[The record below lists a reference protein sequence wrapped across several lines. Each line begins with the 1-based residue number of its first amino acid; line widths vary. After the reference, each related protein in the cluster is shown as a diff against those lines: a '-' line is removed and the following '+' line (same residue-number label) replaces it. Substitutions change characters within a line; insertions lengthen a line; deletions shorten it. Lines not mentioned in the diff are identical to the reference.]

1 MPKCLTCGNHVTE
14 RFARVFGNNENVVRR
29 CIGCSRAADLD
40 ECPEPNERE
49 RRVENKPLTT
59 WS

>member
-1 MPKCLTCGNHVTE
+1 MPECVTCGNHVTE
-14 RFARVFGNNENVVRR
+14 RFARVFGDNKDVVRR

-40 ECPEPNERE
+40 ESPDPDERDAFE
-49 RRVENKPLTT
+49 GRQLTT